1 MGETHRVT
9 IQEASRILRV
19 SEGAIRKRVKRGTLP
34 HDKDADGRVYV
45 YLGYGVGEGTDAWV
59 DDVSHPER
67 DTLMSE
73 MVGELRDEVR
83 YLREQLHQELER
95 RSAEAERYQQIV
107 AALTQANASL
117 TERLQALE
125 PPYEETPPE
134 PRGTSETPAEEPE
147 DAEPR
152 PTEEKAREQA
162 RPRKRKWV
170 TILAVL
176 FLLVAAAV
184 LFYAFAVLSPFSLP

>member
-1 MGETHRVT
+1 MDETHRVT

-34 HDKDADGRVYV
+34 HDKDADGRVYI
-45 YLGYGVGEGTDAWV
+45 YLGHGVGEGADARV
-59 DDVSHPER
+59 DNVSHPER
-67 DTLMSE
+67 DALISE

-125 PPYEETPPE
+125 PPHEETPPE
-134 PRGTSETPAEEPE
+134 PRDTSETPAEEPE

-152 PTEEKAREQA
+152 LTEEKARGQA
-162 RPRKRKWV
+162 GPRKRKWV

>member
-1 MGETHRVT
+1 L
-9 IQEASRILRV
+9 A
-19 SEGAIRKRVKRGTLP
+19 

-45 YLGYGVGEGTDAWV
+45 YLDSGVGEVIDVGIDE
-59 DDVSHPER
+59 VSHPER
-67 DTLMSE
+67 DALMSE
-73 MVGELRDEVR
+73 MVEELRDEVR

-125 PPYEETPPE
+125 APQEETPPE
-134 PRGTSETPAEEPE
+134 PRDTSETPTEEPE
-147 DAEPR
+147 NTEQPR
-152 PTEEKAREQA
+152 PAEEKAHEQ
-162 RPRKRKWV
+162 PRTRTRKWV
-170 TILAVL
+170 TVLAVL
-176 FLLVAAAV
+176 FVLVAAAV